1 MKKLLDLLAITVA
14 SIAHLI
20 TGVFLVNIGRIF
32 TRMYSDTDMQLPLLS
47 KASVTYTATAAP
59 IMVGLGLCLATLV
72 GLGMAFR
79 SERTRW
85 LLPFLLTISFVA
97 VILHLTSI
105 LFGVTSPLV
114 KMVDMMNMMAVRDL
128 LFGEGR

>member
-1 MKKLLDLLAITVA
+1 
-14 SIAHLI
+14 
-20 TGVFLVNIGRIF
+20 
-32 TRMYSDTDMQLPLLS
+32 
-47 KASVTYTATAAP
+47 
-59 IMVGLGLCLATLV
+59 
-72 GLGMAFR
+72 MAFR

-114 KMVDMMNMMAVRDL
+114 KMVDMMNMMAARDL